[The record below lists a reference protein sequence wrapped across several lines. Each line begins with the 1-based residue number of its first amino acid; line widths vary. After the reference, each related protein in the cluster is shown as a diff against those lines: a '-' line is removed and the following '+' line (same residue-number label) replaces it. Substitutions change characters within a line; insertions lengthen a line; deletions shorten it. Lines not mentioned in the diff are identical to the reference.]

1 MASQNRADGPTL
13 EIGDASVDHLAGSS
27 GGDPKADLV
36 VDPGP
41 AHRPEEPDGV
51 VLRAVA
57 LQVAGDERLVPPAL
71 RVALACAGPVPQQHI
86 DAGLQRVPVLPGDGL
101 PEPRLAGQLME
112 GRGQP

>member
-41 AHRPEEPDGV
+41 AHRPEESDGV

-71 RVALACAGPVPQQHI
+71 CVALAWSVPQQHV
-86 DAGLQRVPVLPGDGL
+86 DSGLQGVPVLPGDGL
-101 PEPRLAGQLME
+101 PQR
-112 GRGQP
+112 R